1 VKLLLDENLSRKLA
15 VRLSELYP
23 GLVHVAEFGLL
34 ARPDYEIWERARR
47 DGFIIVSTDS
57 DFEDST
63 IVSSVS
69 ETPLIR
75 TKVSKSAK

>member
-1 VKLLLDENLSRKLA
+1 MKLLLDENLSRKLA

-23 GLVHVAEFGLL
+23 GLVHVAEFGLR

-57 DFEDST
+57 DFYDLAT
-63 IVSSVS
+63 CFAGCCRCGASSFRAGS
-69 ETPLIR
+69 
-75 TKVSKSAK
+75 